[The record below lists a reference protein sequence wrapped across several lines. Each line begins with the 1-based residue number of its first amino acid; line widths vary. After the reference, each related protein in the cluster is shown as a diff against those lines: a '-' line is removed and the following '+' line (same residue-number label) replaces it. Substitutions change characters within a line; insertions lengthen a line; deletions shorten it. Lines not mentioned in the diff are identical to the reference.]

1 MEHLHLNLDN
11 VHCKDCEE
19 KIYATFNKFFK
30 TIRLDDKWSE
40 EVDIPF
46 NNENTVFTHIK
57 GGKVDLYYKPKVDSV
72 ESTLQNSIKRIT
84 KHLSRTGFDVLS
96 WEFYKKGE
104 LVLSSEN
111 IQEIQ
116 AVSDN
121 DVNTNDWFFD
131 LFNIWSRYKDQRQV
145 NNHLKY
151 CTKCSEEKNLRSS
164 KASVSKRD
172 SFLSDGSFETVVD
185 KTNNEFRAVFSI
197 SGMSCASCVQSVSE
211 IIGNFLGD
219 KVDKVVGAELN
230 YSVNLLLHTAV
241 VIVPNKQ
248 IINKLIDLINDSGF
262 ECRLL
267 EVLPVER
274 SVNLKITAV
283 LGGITCAACATSIL
297 SAVNELPFVL
307 DCGINVVTKTGQFV
321 MEEPSNKENN
331 LETLKETIEDCG
343 FDFQL
348 ISSTKINYTLGKKQ
362 SRSIN
367 VSVKGMF
374 CGHCPEVITNYLS
387 SYGEAVII
395 DDPITLKHP
404 YIKFTYIPN
413 QEKMLNIRRFLFEL
427 NHLEPSNSEL
437 GYTINNDKD
446 GVFDCELVEPVTMDE
461 HIRKLSKR
469 ETKRILIR
477 LIIATIF
484 AILTFIF
491 AVVAMSLLPS
501 SNDFRKWV
509 EEPIWAGN
517 TSRNTWVLLIL
528 STPVYFF
535 AADIFHR
542 KAIKEIKSLW
552 FNKNSFKKRIF
563 RFGSM
568 SLLMCL
574 GTSIA
579 YFASI
584 ALLILSTQQEAN
596 SNMGLHTT
604 YFDSVV
610 FLTFFLLIGRLL
622 ESFSKSKTAEAISNL
637 GRLKPSQ
644 ATLLEVVDIK
654 SDPVEYT
661 NDKVVDVN
669 LLEANDYIRIASGES
684 PPVDCVIIEGES
696 KFDESALT
704 GESTPVK
711 HSPGH
716 QVFSGTVNVG
726 NNSIIAKIV
735 SLEGDSLIDQ
745 IVNTVRDG
753 QLRKAPIERTADLL
767 TGYFVPIITMVALI
781 TWIIWLSL
789 GHSGVLPDSYLDID
803 IGGWT
808 VWSLEFAITVFVIA
822 CPCGIGLAAPTA
834 LFVGSGLAAKYGIL
848 AKGGGVAF
856 QDGANINTI
865 CFDKTGTLTYGE
877 LKVTDYAFVA
887 DGNDEPNYEE
897 VIRHFSLQ
905 FARDLELA
913 SKHPLAKSVKA
924 FVDNHG
930 FKKYNIQPSQNKI
943 PQVEN
948 VSGRGLK
955 GHVILESV
963 TDGSIWQKYRPT
975 EAILGNEAMLDDNN
989 VAITPNE
996 QKILKKWKLECK
1008 SIILVAIKCSL
1019 LFKDEKFHLTFIM
1032 ACRDQVRSETKV
1044 VIKYLQEKQHID
1056 CYMITGDNKLTAE
1069 AIGKELNIP
1078 TENIISEVLPDE
1090 KQEQIKTLQKTKSNV
1105 VAMIGDGINDSPA
1118 LATANVGIALSS
1130 GADLAV
1136 TSSDFILLNKS
1147 HPLITL
1153 VTLIDLS
1160 RVVFRRVKFNFAWS
1174 LVYNMI
1180 GIPIAAGVIYPYNN
1194 SRLNPVWASA
1204 AMAASSI
1211 SVVMSSLALKLY
1223 KPRVNVDD
1231 VIQVDENLE
1240 DDAEPCETSVKSQ

>member
-1 MEHLHLNLDN
+1 M
-11 VHCKDCEE
+11 
-19 KIYATFNKFFK
+19 
-30 TIRLDDKWSE
+30 
-40 EVDIPF
+40 
-46 NNENTVFTHIK
+46 
-57 GGKVDLYYKPKVDSV
+57 
-72 ESTLQNSIKRIT
+72 
-84 KHLSRTGFDVLS
+84 
-96 WEFYKKGE
+96 
-104 LVLSSEN
+104 
-111 IQEIQ
+111 
-116 AVSDN
+116 
-121 DVNTNDWFFD
+121 
-131 LFNIWSRYKDQRQV
+131 
-145 NNHLKY
+145 
-151 CTKCSEEKNLRSS
+151 
-164 KASVSKRD
+164 
-172 SFLSDGSFETVVD
+172 
-185 KTNNEFRAVFSI
+185 
-197 SGMSCASCVQSVSE
+197 
-211 IIGNFLGD
+211 
-219 KVDKVVGAELN
+219 
-230 YSVNLLLHTAV
+230 
-241 VIVPNKQ
+241 
-248 IINKLIDLINDSGF
+248 
-262 ECRLL
+262 
-267 EVLPVER
+267 
-274 SVNLKITAV
+274 
-283 LGGITCAACATSIL
+283 
-297 SAVNELPFVL
+297 
-307 DCGINVVTKTGQFV
+307 
-321 MEEPSNKENN
+321 
-331 LETLKETIEDCG
+331 
-343 FDFQL
+343 
-348 ISSTKINYTLGKKQ
+348 
-362 SRSIN
+362 
-367 VSVKGMF
+367 
-374 CGHCPEVITNYLS
+374 
-387 SYGEAVII
+387 
-395 DDPITLKHP
+395 
-404 YIKFTYIPN
+404 
-413 QEKMLNIRRFLFEL
+413 
-427 NHLEPSNSEL
+427 
-437 GYTINNDKD
+437 
-446 GVFDCELVEPVTMDE
+446 
-461 HIRKLSKR
+461 
-469 ETKRILIR
+469 
-477 LIIATIF
+477 
-484 AILTFIF
+484 
-491 AVVAMSLLPS
+491 
-501 SNDFRKWV
+501 
-509 EEPIWAGN
+509 
-517 TSRNTWVLLIL
+517 
-528 STPVYFF
+528 
-535 AADIFHR
+535 
-542 KAIKEIKSLW
+542 
-552 FNKNSFKKRIF
+552 
-563 RFGSM
+563 
-568 SLLMCL
+568 
-574 GTSIA
+574 
-579 YFASI
+579 
-584 ALLILSTQQEAN
+584 
-596 SNMGLHTT
+596 
-604 YFDSVV
+604 
-610 FLTFFLLIGRLL
+610 
-622 ESFSKSKTAEAISNL
+622 
-637 GRLKPSQ
+637 
-644 ATLLEVVDIK
+644 
-654 SDPVEYT
+654 
-661 NDKVVDVN
+661 DVN

-808 VWSLEFAITVFVIA
+808 VWSLEFAIAVFVIA

-1090 KQEQIKTLQKTKSNV
+1090 KQEQSKPSKKQNPMLLQ
-1105 VAMIGDGINDSPA
+1105 
-1118 LATANVGIALSS
+1118 
-1130 GADLAV
+1130 
-1136 TSSDFILLNKS
+1136 
-1147 HPLITL
+1147 
-1153 VTLIDLS
+1153 
-1160 RVVFRRVKFNFAWS
+1160 
-1174 LVYNMI
+1174 
-1180 GIPIAAGVIYPYNN
+1180 
-1194 SRLNPVWASA
+1194 
-1204 AMAASSI
+1204 
-1211 SVVMSSLALKLY
+1211 
-1223 KPRVNVDD
+1223 
-1231 VIQVDENLE
+1231 
-1240 DDAEPCETSVKSQ
+1240 

>member
-1 MEHLHLNLDN
+1 MEHLHLNLNN

-19 KIYATFNKFFK
+19 KIYVTFNKHFK
-30 TIRLDDKWSE
+30 IIRLDEKWSE
-40 EVDIPF
+40 EIDIPV
-46 NNENTVFTHIK
+46 NNDNTAYTYIN
-57 GGKVDLYYKPKVDSV
+57 GGNVDLYHKLNV
-72 ESTLQNSIKRIT
+72 ETIESPLQNSIKRIT
-84 KHLSRTGFDVLS
+84 KHLSKIGFDVLS

-104 LVLSSEN
+104 LELNSEN
-111 IQEIQ
+111 IHEIQ
-116 AVSDN
+116 AVNDN
-121 DVNTNDWFFD
+121 DGNTNDWFFD
-131 LFNIWSRYKDQRQV
+131 LLNLWTKYQDKRQIK
-145 NNHLKY
+145 NHLKY
-151 CTKCSEEKNLRSS
+151 CTKCSEEKNLNSS
-164 KASVSKRD
+164 KVSGLKKE
-172 SFLSDGSFETVVD
+172 SLLSAESFETVVD
-185 KTNNEFRAVFSI
+185 TNNEFRAVFSI

-219 KVDKVVGAELN
+219 KMDKANENELN

-241 VIVPNKQ
+241 VIIPNKQ
-248 IINKLIDLINDSGF
+248 IINKLIEAINDSGF

-274 SVNLKITAV
+274 SVNLKVTAI
-283 LGGITCAACATSIL
+283 LSGITCAACATSIL
-297 SAVNELPFVL
+297 SAVNGLPFVL
-307 DCGINVVTKTGQFV
+307 ECGINVVTKTGQFV
-321 MEEPSNKENN
+321 MEEPSNEDSN
-331 LETLKETIEDCG
+331 LDKLKETIEDCG

-348 ISSTKINYTLGKKQ
+348 VSSTRINYTLGKKQ
-362 SRSIN
+362 SRTIN
-367 VSVKGMF
+367 VSVEGMF
-374 CGHCPEVITNYLS
+374 CGHCPEIITNYLS
-387 SYGEAVII
+387 SYGEAVVI

-413 QEKMLNIRRFLFEL
+413 QEKKLNIRRFLFEL

-437 GYTINNDKD
+437 GYKINADKD
-446 GVFDCELVEPVTMDE
+446 GVFDCALVEPVTMDE
-461 HIRKLSKR
+461 HIRKLSKQ
-469 ETKRILIR
+469 ETKRILVR
-477 LIIATIF
+477 LIIATVF

-491 AVVAMSLLPS
+491 GVVAMSLLPE

-568 SLLMCL
+568 NLLMCL

-579 YFASI
+579 YYASI
-584 ALLILSTQQEAN
+584 ALLILSTQQEAH
-596 SNMGLHTT
+596 SNMGFHTT

-637 GRLKPSQ
+637 GRLKPSK
-644 ATLLEVVDIK
+644 ATLLEVADIK
-654 SDPVEYT
+654 SDPVQYT
-661 NDKVVDVN
+661 NDEVVDVK
-669 LLEANDYIRIASGES
+669 LLEVNDYIRIATGES
-684 PPVDCVIIEGES
+684 PPVDCVIVEGQSE
-696 KFDESALT
+696 FDESALT

-711 HSPGH
+711 HFPGH

-726 NNSIIAKIV
+726 NNSTIAKIV

-767 TGYFVPIITMVALI
+767 TGYFVPIITLLALI

-808 VWSLEFAITVFVIA
+808 VWSLEFAIAVFVIA

-877 LKVTDYAFVA
+877 LKVTDYAFLIEGCK
-887 DGNDEPNYEE
+887 DQSYED

-930 FKKYNIQPSQNKI
+930 FKKYNILPSPNKI

-948 VSGRGLK
+948 VSGKGLK
-955 GHVILESV
+955 GPIILDSID
-963 TDGSIWQKYRPT
+963 DGSIWQKYQPT
-975 EAILGNEAMLDDNN
+975 EAILGNEAMIHDNN
-989 VAITPNE
+989 VEITADE
-996 QKILKKWKLECK
+996 QKLLNKWKLECK
-1008 SIILVAIKCSL
+1008 SVILLAIKCTL
-1019 LFKDEKFHLTFIM
+1019 LFKDERFHLTFIM
-1032 ACRDQVRSETKV
+1032 ACRDQIRSEANV
-1044 VIKYLQEKQHID
+1044 VIKYLKEKQIK

-1069 AIGKELNIP
+1069 AIGKELDISP
-1078 TENIISEVLPDE
+1078 ENIISEVLPDE
-1090 KQEQIKTLQKTKSNV
+1090 KQARIKDLQKTRNNI
-1105 VAMIGDGINDSPA
+1105 VAMVGDGINDSPA

-1180 GIPIAAGVIYPYNN
+1180 GIPIAAGVIYPYKN

-1223 KPRVNVDD
+1223 RPRVKVDK
-1231 VIQVDENLE
+1231 VIQCEENLE
-1240 DDAEPCETSVKSQ
+1240 DDDDEPCETSLNP